1 MKAKYGDF
9 TSSQIYSAKRLIQ
22 KSIFY
27 LLLYVDPKEK
37 EKYKDVDVVAAFG
50 TLQRKLNGLNSVL
63 LEQPEVVMTISI
75 LEAALQEYQ
84 SECFNWKIYRKLILD
99 AGAEIMRIE
108 EGDDYDYLQ

>member
-1 MKAKYGDF
+1 MISKYGEF
-9 TSSQIYSAKRLIQ
+9 TLEQIHKTKRLIQ

-27 LLLYVDPKEK
+27 LLLYVDPKER

-63 LEQPEVVMTISI
+63 LEPPEVVMTISI

-99 AGAEIMRIE
+99 AGAEIMRIG